1 MSSNN
6 RKIKNKENMKK
17 QPNHTQ
23 VNHEQPAEKDKV
35 RSKHKV

>member
-17 QPNHTQ
+17 QSNHTQ
-23 VNHEQPAEKDKV
+23 VNNEQPAEKDKV